1 MDLGRSEL
9 AETHTDGAGAPVDLL
24 VVGGGA
30 NGCAIARDAAGRGL
44 SVTLCEAGD
53 LAGATSSNSSKLI
66 HGGLRYLEHYAFR
79 LVRES
84 LTEREVLL
92 ATAPHIIYPL
102 RFVLPH
108 HKGLRPAWFLR
119 LGLLLYDHIGGRRT
133 LPGTRGVDLRRGP
146 KGAPLKSSFVK
157 GFEYS
162 DAWTDDA
169 RMVVLA
175 AVDAAERGARILTRT
190 RLISARREGKLW
202 RAVLRARDGAEE
214 VVFARAL
221 VNAAGPWV
229 GVVARLLGVN
239 TQGSVKLVKG
249 SHIVLPKLYDGD
261 HAYTLQGADGR
272 VIFAIPYEGRYTLV
286 GTTDVPLEGDPGP
299 VRASPEEI
307 AYLCAA
313 LGGYFDRRVTPDQV
327 VWTYAGV
334 RPLYDDGKANASA
347 VTRDYVL
354 DLQTPPDAAPLL
366 NIYGGKITTFRE
378 LGERALDLLKGPLG
392 IAKAAW
398 TRTAALP
405 GGDLKGGF
413 DAFRQA
419 ASARCPWLSEPTLT
433 RLCRAYGSR
442 LDLVLGD
449 AQSWEE
455 LGRDYGAGLTQS
467 EIDYLKRYEWARSAD
482 DVLWRRTKLGLH
494 MTPTERA
501 AVASA
506 FASAELT
513 DA

>member
-1 MDLGRSEL
+1 MQ
-9 AETHTDGAGAPVDLL
+9 ADGAAAPIDLL

-44 SVTLCEAGD
+44 KVTLCEAGD

-84 LTEREVLL
+84 LAEREVLL

-108 HKGLRPAWFLR
+108 HRGLRPAWFLR
-119 LGLLLYDHIGGRRT
+119 IGLFLYDHIGGRRT
-133 LPGTRGVDLRRGP
+133 LPATKSLDLRQGP

-190 RLISARREGKLW
+190 RLLSARREGQLW
-202 RAVLRARDGAEE
+202 RAVLRTRDGTEE
-214 VVFARAL
+214 TIFARAL

-249 SHIVLPKLYDGD
+249 SHIVLPKLYEGE

-272 VIFAIPYEGRYTLV
+272 VIFAIPYQDKFTLV

-307 AYLCAA
+307 GYLCAA
-313 LGGYFDRRVTPDQV
+313 LGDYFASTVTPDQV

-354 DLQTPPDAAPLL
+354 DLATPPDAAPLL
-366 NIYGGKITTFRE
+366 TIYGGKITTFRE
-378 LGERALDLLKGPLG
+378 LGERALDLLAAPLSVAKG
-392 IAKAAW
+392 AW

-405 GGDLKGGF
+405 GGDLKAGF
-413 DAFRQA
+413 EAFRRGVA
-419 ASARCPWLSEPTLT
+419 ARRPWLAEPHLT

-442 LDLVLGD
+442 LETLLGD
-449 AQSWEE
+449 AQSWAE
-455 LGRDYGAGLTQS
+455 LGRDYGAGLTQR
-467 EIDYLKRYEWARSAD
+467 EIEYLKQYEWARSAD

-506 FASAELT
+506 FASAEMT

>member
-1 MDLGRSEL
+1 MV
-9 AETHTDGAGAPVDLL
+9 ETLNDSGGAPIDLL

-30 NGCAIARDAAGRGL
+30 NGCAIARDGAGRGL
-44 SVTLCEAGD
+44 AVTLCEAGD

-84 LTEREVLL
+84 LAEREVLL

-119 LGLLLYDHIGGRRT
+119 LGLFLYDHIGGRRT
-133 LPGTRGVDLRRGP
+133 LPPTRGLDLRRGS

-190 RLISARREGKLW
+190 RLVSARREGALW
-202 RAVLRARDGAEE
+202 RAVLRTRDGREE
-214 VVFARAL
+214 IVFARAL

-229 GVVARLLGVN
+229 GVIARLLGVN
-239 TQGSVKLVKG
+239 TQGPVKLVKG

-272 VIFAIPYEGRYTLV
+272 VIFAIPYERGFTLV
-286 GTTDVPLEGDPGP
+286 GTTDVPVEGDPGP

-307 AYLCAA
+307 AYLCTA
-313 LGGYFDRRVTPDQV
+313 LGDYFERKTTPEQV

-354 DLQTPPDAAPLL
+354 DLETPADAAPLL
-366 NIYGGKITTFRE
+366 TIYGGKITTFRE
-378 LGERALDLLKGPLG
+378 LGERALDLLKAPLRVTQG
-392 IAKAAW
+392 AW
-398 TRTAALP
+398 TRTAPLP
-405 GGDLKGGF
+405 GGDLKSGF
-413 DAFRQA
+413 EAFRQGVA
-419 ASARCPWLSEPTLT
+419 ARRPWLMEPDLT

-442 LDLVLGD
+442 LDAVLGD
-449 AQSWEE
+449 AQSWAD
-455 LGRDYGAGLTQS
+455 LGRDYGAGLTQR

-501 AVASA
+501 GVAAA
-506 FASAELT
+506 FASAEMT
-513 DA
+513 QA

>member
-1 MDLGRSEL
+1 ME
-9 AETHTDGAGAPVDLL
+9 GAAAPVDML

-84 LTEREVLL
+84 LAEREVLL

-119 LGLLLYDHIGGRRT
+119 LGLFLYDHIGGRRT
-133 LPGTRGVDLRRGP
+133 LPATRGVDLRQGP
-146 KGAPLKSSFVK
+146 RGAPLKSTFVK

-175 AVDAAERGARILTRT
+175 ALDAAERGARILTRT

-202 RAVLRARDGAEE
+202 RAVLRTRDGAEE
-214 VVFARAL
+214 VVLARAL

-239 TQGSVKLVKG
+239 TEGSVKLVKG
-249 SHIVLPKLYDGD
+249 SHIVLPKLYEGE
-261 HAYTLQGADGR
+261 HAYTLQGGDGR
-272 VIFAIPYEGRYTLV
+272 VIFAIPYQGKFTLV

-299 VRASPEEI
+299 VHASPEEI

-313 LGGYFDRRVTPDQV
+313 LGDYFDHRVTPDQV

-354 DLQTPPDAAPLL
+354 DLETPAEAAPLL
-366 NIYGGKITTFRE
+366 TIYGGKITTFRE
-378 LGERALDLLKGPLG
+378 LGERALDLLKAHLG
-392 IAKAAW
+392 IAKDAW
-398 TRTAALP
+398 TRTAPLP

-413 DAFRQA
+413 PAFRQTVA
-419 ASARCPWLSEPTLT
+419 AQRPWLTEPALT

-442 LDLVLGD
+442 LDVLLGD

-501 AVASA
+501 AVAAA
-506 FASAELT
+506 FALAEMT

>member
-1 MDLGRSEL
+1 VV
-9 AETHTDGAGAPVDLL
+9 ETQTEGAPAPVDIL

-119 LGLLLYDHIGGRRT
+119 LGLFLYDHIGGRRT
-133 LPGTRGVDLRRGP
+133 LPATRGVDLR
-146 KGAPLKSSFVK
+146 KGARGEPLKSSFVK

-175 AVDAAERGARILTRT
+175 AVDATERGARILTRM
-190 RLISARREGKLW
+190 RLVSARREGKLW
-202 RAVLRARDGAEE
+202 RAVLRTRDGAEE
-214 VVFARAL
+214 VVLARAL

-239 TQGSVKLVKG
+239 TEGSVKLVKG
-249 SHIVLPKLYDGD
+249 SHIVLPKLYEGE

-272 VIFAIPYEGRYTLV
+272 VIFAIPYEGEFTLV
-286 GTTDVPLEGDPGP
+286 GTTDVPLDGDPGP

-313 LGGYFDRRVTPDQV
+313 LGDYFDRRVTPDQV

-334 RPLYDDGKANASA
+334 RPLYNDGKANASA

-354 DLQTPPDAAPLL
+354 DLQTPPDVAPLL

-392 IAKAAW
+392 VSKDAW
-398 TRTAALP
+398 TRTAPLP
-405 GGDLKGGF
+405 GGDLRDGF
-413 DAFRQA
+413 EAFRQTVA
-419 ASARCPWLSEPTLT
+419 ARRPWLSEPTLT

-442 LDLVLGD
+442 LDVVLGD
-449 AQSWEE
+449 AQSWAD
-455 LGRDYGAGLTQS
+455 LGRDYGAGLTQR

-501 AVASA
+501 AVATA

-513 DA
+513 EA

>member
-1 MDLGRSEL
+1 MVEMQT
-9 AETHTDGAGAPVDLL
+9 EGATAPVDIL

-84 LTEREVLL
+84 LAEREVLL

-119 LGLLLYDHIGGRRT
+119 LGLFLYDHIGGRRT
-133 LPGTRGVDLRRGP
+133 LPGTRGVNLRKGP
-146 KGAPLKSSFVK
+146 RGAPLKSSFVK

-175 AVDAAERGARILTRT
+175 AMDATERGARILTRT
-190 RLISARREGKLW
+190 RLISARRQGKLW
-202 RAVLRARDGAEE
+202 RAVLRTRDGADEI
-214 VVFARAL
+214 VMARAL

-239 TQGSVKLVKG
+239 TAGSVKLVKG
-249 SHIVLPKLYDGD
+249 SHIVLPKLYEGA

-272 VIFAIPYEGRYTLV
+272 VIFAIPYEDKFTLV

-313 LGGYFDRRVTPDQV
+313 LGDYFESTVTPDQV

-354 DLQTPPDAAPLL
+354 DLETPTDAAALL
-366 NIYGGKITTFRE
+366 TVYGGKITTFRE

-392 IAKAAW
+392 IAKGAW
-398 TRTAALP
+398 TRTAPLP
-405 GGDLKGGF
+405 GGDLSAGF
-413 DAFRQA
+413 EAFRTSVA
-419 ASARCPWLSEPTLT
+419 ERCPWLSEPTLT
-433 RLCRAYGSR
+433 RLCRGYGSR
-442 LDLVLGD
+442 LDVLLGD
-449 AQSWEE
+449 ARSWTD
-455 LGRDYGAGLTQS
+455 LGRDYGAGLTQR

-501 AVASA
+501 AVATA
-506 FASAELT
+506 FASAEMT